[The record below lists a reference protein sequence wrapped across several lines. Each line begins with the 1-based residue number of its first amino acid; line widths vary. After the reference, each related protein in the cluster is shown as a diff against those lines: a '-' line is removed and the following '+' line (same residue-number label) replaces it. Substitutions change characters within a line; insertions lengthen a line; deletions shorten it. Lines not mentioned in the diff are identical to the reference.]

1 MAEVNFAWLNNFQS
15 VYYCDIELTT
25 NNWGAIKLSIIKYI
39 FRENKPSSSLQT
51 IKNTTRQREIR
62 TNVLAALLCSVSVT
76 VLSNNHQA
84 ETTRQKRNNLQI
96 EASSLV
102 LRWRLL
108 CSYFGHSIECRA
120 SSKPLDLWFVHGVIQ
135 EELILTSIF
144 MFHQALH
151 GL

>member
-15 VYYCDIELTT
+15 VYYRDIELTT

-51 IKNTTRQREIR
+51 IKNNTRQREIR
-62 TNVLAALLCSVSVT
+62 INALAALLCSVSVT
-76 VLSNNHQA
+76 VLSNNYQA

-102 LRWRLL
+102 LR
-108 CSYFGHSIECRA
+108 
-120 SSKPLDLWFVHGVIQ
+120 
-135 EELILTSIF
+135 
-144 MFHQALH
+144 
-151 GL
+151 